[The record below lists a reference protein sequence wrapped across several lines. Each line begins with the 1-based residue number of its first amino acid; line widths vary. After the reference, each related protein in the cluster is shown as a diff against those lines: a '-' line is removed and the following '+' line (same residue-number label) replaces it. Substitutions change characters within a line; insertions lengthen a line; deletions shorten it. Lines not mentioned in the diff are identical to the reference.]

1 MFPVSLGFSCQ
12 TRFAINNGAAGTK
25 TMPFDW
31 AITTRSF
38 VVDALASDGKAF
50 EIAEENTSIY
60 TMPIEERGG
69 IHTHGVYFWHDF
81 PYQEGDQHLQD
92 EWRNCIPDVNER
104 YRKKWWRFRNL
115 LRNSGVSKHIVISNT
130 QDNLTEF
137 SNDESDFHEKFGLDE
152 DFLLTLCDRLDSWMA
167 RNYRVTFL
175 VRSFRDYEKLVD
187 AQMRMPG
194 VFAVR
199 FAGVMSLLA
208 NNPVVPSIFMM
219 IRDGEAGLLSMLQ
232 GRYDNGVEIVL
243 RGKSALV
250 HHPDR
255 KTLWG
260 EATPFPGGYIFVFEE
275 GCDAIFT
282 ARFVDG
288 AIHFSNDTKW
298 TKV

>member
-12 TRFAINNGAAGTK
+12 TRFVINNGAAGTK

-38 VVDALASDGKAF
+38 VIDALASDGEAF

-60 TMPIEERGG
+60 TMPIQGRQGA
-69 IHTHGVYFWHDF
+69 HTCGVYFWHDF
-81 PYQEGDQHLQD
+81 PYHEDEQRLQD
-92 EWRNCIPDVNER
+92 EWRKRIPDVNES
-104 YRKKWWRFRNL
+104 YRKKWGRFRNL
-115 LRNSGVSKHIVISNT
+115 LRNFNVNKHIIISNS

-137 SNDESDFHEKFGLDE
+137 SSDESDFHKKFGLDE
-152 DFLLTLCDRLDSWMA
+152 NFLLTLCDRLDSWMA

-175 VRSFRDYEKLVD
+175 VRSLRDYEKLVD

-208 NNPVVPSIFMM
+208 NNPLVPSIFMVV
-219 IRDGEAGLLSMLQ
+219 RDTEASPLSTLV
-232 GRYDNGVEIVL
+232 GCYDNGVEIVL

-250 HHPDR
+250 YHADR

-275 GCDAIFT
+275 GGEAIYT

-288 AIHFSNDTKW
+288 AIHFSNDAKW